1 MDTRARI
8 ADWITIITAPFTII
22 SVLGSLTGW
31 LPNTVATH
39 ANSSGKRLAVAI
51 VLTCG
56 QWICLFSLL
65 IGYFRLQSRVSS
77 DLGLLFSIIA
87 GLVGLT
93 AFAAIELLI
102 LDAVVSP
109 IPREGLVF
117 WLGIPGAA
125 WLVCGFFALL
135 VIQSE

>member
-8 ADWITIITAPFTII
+8 ADWITIITAPFTIV
-22 SVLGSLTGW
+22 SVFGSLTGW

-39 ANSSGKRLAVAI
+39 ANSSEKRLAVAI

-77 DLGLLFSIIA
+77 DLGLLFSIMARFSWINR
-87 GLVGLT
+87 
-93 AFAAIELLI
+93 I
-102 LDAVVSP
+102 
-109 IPREGLVF
+109 
-117 WLGIPGAA
+117 
-125 WLVCGFFALL
+125 CGD
-135 VIQSE
+135 